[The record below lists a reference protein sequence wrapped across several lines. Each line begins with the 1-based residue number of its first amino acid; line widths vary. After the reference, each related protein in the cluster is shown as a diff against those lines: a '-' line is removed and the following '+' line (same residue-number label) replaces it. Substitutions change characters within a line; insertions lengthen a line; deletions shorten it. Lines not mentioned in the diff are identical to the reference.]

1 MVERAY
7 LVICGTTTAFR
18 APELIEGLGRL
29 ASEVITLMTPGAA
42 RVVSPRTLVMAA
54 GHRLVESYFDEAIL
68 PRPSDGPVLVAP
80 CSFNSLNKLAGG
92 IADSLALSVT
102 ADMIG
107 RGLPVVVALSV
118 NRALWDH
125 PRTAQSIAT
134 LRDWGISVIEPVL
147 ENGEPTLAP
156 SEVILGELGGRL
168 APVTESPL

>member
-1 MVERAY
+1 
-7 LVICGTTTAFR
+7 
-18 APELIEGLGRL
+18 
-29 ASEVITLMTPGAA
+29 MTPGAA
-42 RVVSPRTLVMAA
+42 RVVSPRTLVMAP

-68 PRPSDGPVLVAP
+68 PRPSDAPMLVAP

-118 NRALWDH
+118 NAPLWNH
-125 PRTAQSIAT
+125 PRTRQSIAA
-134 LRDWGISVIEPVL
+134 LREWGVSVVEPAL

-156 SEVILGELGGRL
+156 TDIILGELRRQL
-168 APVTESPL
+168 AVATESPR